1 MDRGAWQATVHGV
14 TKSWT
19 RLSRHTQ
26 VLTTCIH
33 VDDAY
38 DTHVCAHRYMFAW
51 VCLYMKVF
59 LALVTEKIQ
68 RDSNTV
74 ITPGALVLDIIPCLT
89 KRNDGSAEKR
99 LSPGFIWKCFYFVF
113 ERYCHSVRFS
123 HSVMSH
129 SLQSHG
135 LQHPR
140 LPCPSPTPGAC
151 SNSRPLSQ
159 WCQTTISFSA
169 APFSSCLQ
177 SFPAS
182 GSFQMGQLFAP
193 GGQRIGISL
202 GISPSNEYSGLTSFR
217 IDWFDLLA
225 VQGTLKSLLQ
235 HHTSKASILR
245 CSAFFIVQPSHPYM
259 TPGKTIAL
267 TRWTFV
273 GKVMSL
279 LFNMLSVLV
288 IAFLIS

>member
-1 MDRGAWQATVHGV
+1 MDRGAWQATVHGI

-19 RLSRHTQ
+19 RLSMHTQ

-38 DTHVCAHRYMFAW
+38 DTHMCAHRYMFAW

-68 RDSNTV
+68 GDSNTV
-74 ITPGALVLDIIPCLT
+74 ITPGTLVLDIIPCLT

-123 HSVMSH
+123 HSVVSH

-140 LPCPSPTPGAC
+140 LPCPSPTPGAY
-151 SNSRPLSQ
+151 SNSSPLSQ
-159 WCQTTISFSA
+159 
-169 APFSSCLQ
+169 
-177 SFPAS
+177 
-182 GSFQMGQLFAP
+182 
-193 GGQRIGISL
+193 
-202 GISPSNEYSGLTSFR
+202 
-217 IDWFDLLA
+217 
-225 VQGTLKSLLQ
+225 
-235 HHTSKASILR
+235 
-245 CSAFFIVQPSHPYM
+245 
-259 TPGKTIAL
+259 
-267 TRWTFV
+267 
-273 GKVMSL
+273 
-279 LFNMLSVLV
+279 
-288 IAFLIS
+288 